1 MLWSKSKMS
10 PLSVLLRLASLSI
23 VYCEH
28 EAAVATPEQIAI
40 AATGKL
46 SQSLVQIF
54 IWLLYAN
61 SLQTFF
67 FATFSEAFNI
77 KLEY

>member
-1 MLWSKSKMS
+1 MLWSKPKMS
-10 PLSVLLRLASLSI
+10 PLSVLLLLASLSI

-54 IWLLYAN
+54 YMAAICKLSPN
-61 SLQTFF
+61 IFF
-67 FATFSEAFNI
+67 CYF
-77 KLEY
+77 